1 MILRP
6 AIPTDLP
13 AIAEIQAACP
23 EASQWNP
30 SDYFNY
36 NCWVAEK
43 DRLCGFIVTRQ
54 TAPGESEIL
63 NLAVAPVCRR
73 SGVGRELLDAA
84 LEAAPGAWFLEV
96 RESNVGAIR
105 LYENA
110 GFRVCGKRPAYY
122 SEPCEAGI
130 VMSREK

>member
-1 MILRP
+1 VILRP

-23 EASQWNP
+23 EASQWNAA
-30 SDYFNY
+30 DYFNY

-54 TAPGESEIL
+54 TAPGESEVL
-63 NLAVAPVCRR
+63 NLAVTPVCRR
-73 SGVGRELLDAA
+73 SGVGRALLDAA
-84 LEAAPGAWFLEV
+84 LAAAPGAWFLEV
-96 RESNVGAIR
+96 RESNAAAIW

-110 GFRVCGKRPAYY
+110 GFQVCGTRPAYY
-122 SEPCEAGI
+122 SDPCEAGI
-130 VMSREK
+130 VMSLEK

>member
-1 MILRP
+1 VILRP

-30 SDYFNY
+30 PDYFNY

-43 DRLCGFIVTRQ
+43 DRLCGFIVTRP
-54 TAPGESEIL
+54 TAPGESELL
-63 NLAVAPVCRR
+63 NLAVAPDCRR
-73 SGVGRELLDAA
+73 GGVGRALLDAA
-84 LEAAPGAWFLEV
+84 MEAAPGAWFLEV
-96 RESNVGAIR
+96 RESNAGAIR

-122 SEPCEAGI
+122 SDPCEAGI

>member
-1 MILRP
+1 VILRP

-36 NCWVAEK
+36 NCWVAER
-43 DRLCGFIVTRQ
+43 DRLCGFVVTRQ
-54 TAPGESEIL
+54 TAPGENEIL
-63 NLAVAPVCRR
+63 NLAVAPDCRR
-73 SGVGRELLDAA
+73 GGVGRALLDAA

-110 GFRVCGKRPAYY
+110 GFQVCGKRPAYY
-122 SEPCEAGI
+122 SDPCEAGI